1 MIYKFILI
9 SDEVDN
15 FKREIQ
21 IDPDSMF
28 IDLHNTIFKSIDYKP
43 VESASFLICEDD
55 WETREIITLSD
66 IDDNPEYDIWLMNN
80 TPINEFLEDEK
91 QRLIHEFDT
100 VNKRYFY
107 LELTE
112 IITGKNIK
120 KAKCSLE
127 IGEPPL
133 QFLEEEITTSKKNNT
148 LDVDETFYG
157 DSDYDSLEIEG
168 FENLEE
174 L

>member
-1 MIYKFILI
+1 MIYKFTLI
-9 SDEVDN
+9 SDEADF

-21 IDPDSMF
+21 IDPDAMF
-28 IDLHNTIFKSIDYKP
+28 IDLHNAIFKSIKYEP
-43 VESASFLICEDD
+43 VESASFFICDDD
-55 WETREIITLSD
+55 WEPKEQIKLSD
-66 IDDNPEYDIWLMNN
+66 VDDNPEYDIWLMDE
-80 TPINEFLEDEK
+80 TPISEFLEDER

-100 VNKRYFY
+100 ENNRNFF

-112 IITGKNIK
+112 IITGKDIK
-120 KAKCSLE
+120 SPKCVTSE
-127 IGEPPL
+127 GEAPI
-133 QFLEEEITTSKKNNT
+133 QFIVEEVQAPKKTN

-157 DSDYDSLEIEG
+157 DTDFDSLEIEG